1 MRSGVRLS
9 DGAGKASA
17 EPRLAPAG
25 NGIEGC
31 SRGFAGWPASGE
43 GSARPLALGIC
54 VIRDVRSRDKGQ
66 CIRCR

>member
-9 DGAGKASA
+9 TAPERPLRSPASRRREMA
-17 EPRLAPAG
+17 RRVR
-25 NGIEGC
+25 